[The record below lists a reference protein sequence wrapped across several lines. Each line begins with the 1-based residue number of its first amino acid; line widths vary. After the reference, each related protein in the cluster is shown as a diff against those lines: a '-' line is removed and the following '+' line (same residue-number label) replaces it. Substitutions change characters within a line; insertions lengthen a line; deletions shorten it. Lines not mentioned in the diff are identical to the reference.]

1 MADNSNKGLLFEN
14 ENIALMHSKGIL
26 LEDKKH
32 SLEDIYKEY
41 STLSHQYDQLL
52 SETQVITKVSDRLQN
67 KLNSANE
74 QVQEINDH
82 LEVKNKQLQETI
94 EELTKAR
101 IGRKATTIV
110 ILIAV
115 FLFIIAE
122 TFIEPPI
129 EDTFKDNFFL
139 ALILKFAVFLVL
151 LPVDFIV
158 KTTLLKR
165 AIKQANSASGT

>member
-1 MADNSNKGLLFEN
+1 MADNSDKGLLFKN
-14 ENIALMHSKGIL
+14 ENLVLTHSKGF

-32 SLEDIYKEY
+32 SIEDIYNGY
-41 STLSHQYDQLL
+41 SKLSKQYEQLL

-74 QVQEINDH
+74 QVRQINDH

-94 EELTKAR
+94 DELTKAR

-115 FLFIIAE
+115 VLFFIAE
-122 TFIEPPI
+122 AFIEPRI
-129 EDTFKDNFFL
+129 EDTFKDSFFL
-139 ALILKFAVFLVL
+139 ALFLKFAVFLIL
-151 LPVDFIV
+151 LPVDLIV

-165 AIKQANSASGT
+165 AIKQANM

>member
-1 MADNSNKGLLFEN
+1 MADNSNKGLLFDN
-14 ENIALMHSKGIL
+14 ENTVLIHSKGIL

-41 STLSHQYDQLL
+41 SALSHQYGQLL
-52 SETQVITKVSDRLQN
+52 SEAQVITKVSDRLQN
-67 KLNSANE
+67 KLNSASE
-74 QVQEINDH
+74 QVREINDH

-94 EELTKAR
+94 DELTKAR
-101 IGRKATTIV
+101 VGRKATTIV

-122 TFIEPPI
+122 AFIEPKI
-129 EDTFKDNFFL
+129 EAAVKNAIL
-139 ALILKFAVFLVL
+139 ALFCKFAVFLVL

-165 AIKQANSASGT
+165 AIKQANRASD